1 MKQILYCVMDPKK
14 FQEDEPVIGVGA
26 QPIIFLNGSDLCA
39 AVSDFDSLQTSFDVT
54 SMITYHKA
62 IEALFERVAIIP
74 FRFKTLFNDKKEVIA
89 MLEQNND
96 NYSKLLSRLDGMV
109 EMGIRLVKAK
119 PLNVD
124 SPQIDNE
131 FSGASDVS
139 NPGMSYLKRRWALY
153 SSESWIQ
160 DQKREF
166 SEKCSKE
173 FDGLFAN
180 FKSEASRL
188 PEVQN
193 NKNLIL
199 ISLYFLVRKDL
210 TQEFR
215 VKFRELK
222 CLITGKM
229 LLSGPWP
236 PYNFVVS

>member
-1 MKQILYCVMDPKK
+1 MRQLLYCVLNSSNMEGDLHI
-14 FQEDEPVIGVGA
+14 IGVGDKPV
-26 QPIIFLNGSDLCA
+26 QFMCDSGLCA
-39 AVSDFDSLQTSFDVT
+39 AISGVEGPEIPFDVN
-54 SMITYHKA
+54 SMITYHRV
-62 IEALFERVAIIP
+62 IENFFERGAIIP
-74 FRFKTLFNDKKEVIA
+74 FRFRTLFNDEKEVIA

-96 NYSKLLSRLDGMV
+96 NYTKLLSKLDGMV

-124 SPQIDNE
+124 SPQVDTE

-139 NPGMSYLKRRWALY
+139 SPGMSYLKKRWALY

-160 DQKREF
+160 DQKKEF

-210 TQEFR
+210 IQEFR

>member
-1 MKQILYCVMDPKK
+1 MRQLLYCVLNSNNMEGDLHI
-14 FQEDEPVIGVGA
+14 VGVGDK
-26 QPIIFLNGSDLCA
+26 PIELLCDSGLCA
-39 AVSDFDSLQTSFDVT
+39 VISCVEGMDMPFNVN
-54 SMITYHKA
+54 SMITYHQV
-62 IEALFERVAIIP
+62 IENFFERRAIIP
-74 FRFKTLFNDKKEVIA
+74 FRFKTLFNDEKEVVA
-89 MLEQNND
+89 MLEQNKD
-96 NYSKLLSRLDGMV
+96 NYTKLLSKLDGMV

-124 SPQIDNE
+124 SPQLDTE
-131 FSGASDVS
+131 FSGTSDVS
-139 NPGMSYLKRRWALY
+139 NPGMSYLKKRWALY

-160 DQKREF
+160 DQKKEF

-173 FDGLFAN
+173 LDGLFAN

-199 ISLYFLVRKDL
+199 ISLYFLVKKDL
-210 TQEFR
+210 IQEFR
-215 VKFRELK
+215 VKFRTLK

-229 LLSGPWP
+229 LLTGPWP